1 MRPSWILSDEER
13 VRRFQGRSNLK
24 GVNKKTAKNMSKT
37 EEPMIED
44 EDSGSTGGNSSTE
57 AGEQPEEVIDS
68 IEKIG
73 LLIRRLC
80 TGRHDDMEPELVQ
93 KLLQVTLQ
101 GDSMTTATASQLGDI
116 IEARTAACLQ
126 LLPEFQSLQ
135 AKDQRAIMEHN
146 LPLIHR
152 FRQSLCLSSDKLDW
166 KRIAAALIGDKLL
179 EEAEENL
186 PTDLSG
192 SPKKQFLY
200 ESLFNGESIPMSIM
214 RDITSWVDVEDQRLL
229 VLLVLILAF
238 NHDLL
243 DLEDRQLVEKIQ
255 LKYVVLLQVHMRSK
269 YANNS
274 LAACKL
280 AKAVMLPSM
289 ARELVNLTK
298 NCPII

>member
-24 GVNKKTAKNMSKT
+24 GVNKKTSKVIPK
-37 EEPMIED
+37 EEPMVVD
-44 EDSGSTGGNSSTE
+44 DDSGSVGGSSSSE
-57 AGEQPEEVIDS
+57 AVEQQEEVIDS

-73 LLIRRLC
+73 LLIRRIV
-80 TGRHDDMEPELVQ
+80 TDRHDDMDPELLQ

-101 GDSMTTATASQLGDI
+101 GDSMTAATAAQLGDI

-135 AKDQRAIMEHN
+135 TRDKKAILEHN

-152 FRQSLCLSSDKLDW
+152 FRQSLCLSSDNIDW
-166 KRIAAALIGDKLL
+166 KTIVGTFIGDKLL

-192 SPKKQFLY
+192 SPKKQFQY
-200 ESLFNGESIPMSIM
+200 ESLFNADSMPLSIM
-214 RDITSWVDVEDQRLL
+214 TDISSWVDVEDQRLL

-274 LAACKL
+274 MAACKL
-280 AKAVMLPSM
+280 AKAVMLPSVT
-289 ARELVNLTK
+289 RELANLTK
-298 NCPII
+298 NSPII